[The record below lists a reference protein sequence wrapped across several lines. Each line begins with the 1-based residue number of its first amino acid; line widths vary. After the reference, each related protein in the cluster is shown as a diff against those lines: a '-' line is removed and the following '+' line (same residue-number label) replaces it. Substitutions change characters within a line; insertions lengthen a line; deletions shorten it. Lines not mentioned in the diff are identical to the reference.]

1 MTTQLRR
8 ARCPCGGLNDM
19 PSFPCDGSRRMRM
32 GRGAR
37 LAAVFGTAALLAAGA
52 ASGQTTSTAP
62 SSPTNPQ
69 APPAAQPP
77 ATPTPQPPADKFRAK
92 TGELRAALLI
102 GATVYN
108 DQKQTIGTLSDILVD
123 QHAKVTSAV
132 LSVGG
137 FLGVGS
143 RLVIVPFA
151 NLQVDADRIVLP
163 GATKV
168 SLENLSAY
176 QAGG

>member
-1 MTTQLRR
+1 M
-8 ARCPCGGLNDM
+8 
-19 PSFPCDGSRRMRM
+19 
-32 GRGAR
+32 
-37 LAAVFGTAALLAAGA
+37 VAALLGA
-52 ASGQTTSTAP
+52 STARAQ
-62 SSPTNPQ
+62 TNPT
-69 APPAAQPP
+69 PPAATAPAPSPQAEAPAKPP
-77 ATPTPQPPADKFRAK
+77 PPPADKFRAK
-92 TGELRAALLI
+92 TGELRAAALI
-102 GATVYN
+102 GATVTN
-108 DQKQTIGTLSDILVD
+108 DQKQAIGTLSDILLD
-123 QHAKVTSAV
+123 QNAKVTSAV

-151 NLQVDADRIVLP
+151 DLHIEADRIILP

>member
-1 MTTQLRR
+1 MRNT
-8 ARCPCGGLNDM
+8 AR
-19 PSFPCDGSRRMRM
+19 
-32 GRGAR
+32 
-37 LAAVFGTAALLAAGA
+37 AAGVGMVLLIC
-52 ASGQTTSTAP
+52 ASSA
-62 SSPTNPQ
+62 SAQ
-69 APPAAQPP
+69 APTTASPPPPPKEQAQAKPP
-77 ATPTPQPPADKFRAK
+77 VPPDKFHAK
-92 TGELRAALLI
+92 TGELRAAVLI
-102 GATVYN
+102 GATVSN
-108 DQKQTIGTLSDILVD
+108 DQKQDIGTLSDILID
-123 QHAKVTSAV
+123 QNDKVTSAV

-151 NLQVDADRIVLP
+151 DLRLQGDKIVLP

>member
-1 MTTQLRR
+1 
-8 ARCPCGGLNDM
+8 
-19 PSFPCDGSRRMRM
+19 M
-32 GRGAR
+32 GRATGAAMAFAGMTI
-37 LAAVFGTAALLAAGA
+37 LLGALPAGA
-52 ASGQTTSTAP
+52 QTPPPPASSTAE
-62 SSPTNPQ
+62 
-69 APPAAQPP
+69 APPSA
-77 ATPTPQPPADKFRAK
+77 PQPPAATPAKPPPAPANIFRAK
-92 TGELRAALLI
+92 TGEFRAATLI

-108 DQKQTIGTLSDILVD
+108 DQKQTIGTLSDILID
-123 QHAKVTSAV
+123 QNDKVTSAV

-143 RLVIVPFA
+143 RLVVVPFTE
-151 NLQVDADRIVLP
+151 LHIEADRIVLP

>member
-1 MTTQLRR
+1 MRST
-8 ARCPCGGLNDM
+8 AR
-19 PSFPCDGSRRMRM
+19 
-32 GRGAR
+32 
-37 LAAVFGTAALLAAGA
+37 AALVGTVLALCAAGA
-52 ASGQTTSTAP
+52 SAQAPTAP
-62 SSPTNPQ
+62 APAAATPKAQ
-69 APPAAQPP
+69 AEPKPPAPP
-77 ATPTPQPPADKFRAK
+77 DKFHAK
-92 TGELRAALLI
+92 TGELRAAVLI
-102 GATVYN
+102 GATVSN
-108 DQKQTIGTLSDILVD
+108 DQKQDIGTLSDILID
-123 QHAKVTSAV
+123 QNDKVTSAV

-151 NLQVDADRIVLP
+151 DLHVQGDKIVLP

>member
-1 MTTQLRR
+1 MRNT
-8 ARCPCGGLNDM
+8 AR
-19 PSFPCDGSRRMRM
+19 
-32 GRGAR
+32 
-37 LAAVFGTAALLAAGA
+37 AAGA
-52 ASGQTTSTAP
+52 GMVLLLSAAASAQTPTTPSPPPAP
-62 SSPTNPQ
+62 KEQPQ
-69 APPAAQPP
+69 AKPPEPP
-77 ATPTPQPPADKFRAK
+77 DKFHAK
-92 TGELRAALLI
+92 TGELRAAVLI
-102 GATVYN
+102 GATVSN
-108 DQKQTIGTLSDILVD
+108 DQKQDIGTLSDILID
-123 QHAKVTSAV
+123 QNDKVTSAV

-151 NLQVDADRIVLP
+151 DLHVQGDKIVLP

>member
-1 MTTQLRR
+1 MLLV
-8 ARCPCGGLNDM
+8 C
-19 PSFPCDGSRRMRM
+19 
-32 GRGAR
+32 
-37 LAAVFGTAALLAAGA
+37 AAAAFA
-52 ASGQTTSTAP
+52 Q
-62 SSPTNPQ
+62 SPTKPPPAPAPNAETQAKPP
-69 APPAAQPP
+69 APP
-77 ATPTPQPPADKFRAK
+77 DKFHAK
-92 TGELRAALLI
+92 TGELRAAVLI
-102 GATVYN
+102 GATVSN
-108 DQKQTIGTLSDILVD
+108 DQKQDIGTLSDILID
-123 QHAKVTSAV
+123 QNDKVTSAV

-151 NLQVDADRIVLP
+151 DLHVQGDKIVLP